1 MGAAQARRK
10 FAKRRLRQRGDHGWG
25 GIVPA
30 MKGGMAAVLAL
41 IMLPI
46 IASIGFFIGVVR
58 FDGSFAAMFAGAMF
72 IALATGVLVGAL
84 RIARDAEGPG
94 H

>member
-1 MGAAQARRK
+1 
-10 FAKRRLRQRGDHGWG
+10 
-25 GIVPA
+25 
-30 MKGGMAAVLAL
+30 MAAVLAL

-58 FDGSFAAMFAGAMF
+58 FDGSHVAMFAGAIF
-72 IALATGVLVGAL
+72 IALAIGVLVGAL
-84 RIARDAEGPG
+84 RIAREAEGPD

>member
-1 MGAAQARRK
+1 MRV
-10 FAKRRLRQRGDHGWG
+10 LP

-30 MKGGMAAVLAL
+30 WQMSMAAVLAL
-41 IMLPI
+41 VMLPI
-46 IASIGFFIGVVR
+46 IASVGFFIGVVR
-58 FDGSFAAMFAGAMF
+58 LDGSFAAAFAGATF

-84 RIARDAEGPG
+84 RIAREAEGPA

>member
-1 MGAAQARRK
+1 MPRVTLRTARS
-10 FAKRRLRQRGDHGWG
+10 A

-30 MKGGMAAVLAL
+30 LHEGMAAVLAL

-58 FDGSFAAMFAGAMF
+58 FDGSLAAAFAGAVF
-72 IALATGVLVGAL
+72 IALAAGVLVGAL
-84 RIARDAEGPG
+84 RITREAEGPG

>member
-1 MGAAQARRK
+1 MPGRDARSSRTETRPGIWRRGWAGTIP
-10 FAKRRLRQRGDHGWG
+10 AKKQ
-25 GIVPA
+25 
-30 MKGGMAAVLAL
+30 GMAAVFAL

-58 FDGSFAAMFAGAMF
+58 FDGSLAAMFAGATF

-84 RIARDAEGPG
+84 RIAREAEGPG

>member
-1 MGAAQARRK
+1 MAGT
-10 FAKRRLRQRGDHGWG
+10 
-25 GIVPA
+25 IPA
-30 MKGGMAAVLAL
+30 WRTCMAAVLAL

-58 FDGSFAAMFAGAMF
+58 FDGSFAAAFAGAVF

-84 RIARDAEGPG
+84 RITRDAEGPG
-94 H
+94 Y

>member
-1 MGAAQARRK
+1 
-10 FAKRRLRQRGDHGWG
+10 
-25 GIVPA
+25 
-30 MKGGMAAVLAL
+30 MAAVFAL

-58 FDGSFAAMFAGAMF
+58 FDGSFAAMFAGAIF
-72 IALATGVLVGAL
+72 IALATGVLFGAL
-84 RIARDAEGPG
+84 RIAREAEGPD